1 MSIIRRRRPSDPGR
15 LLKLY
20 YLDSRGITISALAQS
35 TRMSRKHISSI
46 VNGHAPITADMATRL
61 AAALGTT
68 AQFWLNLQNAV
79 DLYDAA
85 EELSA
90 DPIELIRSQ
99 AQPLAMAE
107 AHA

>member
-15 LLKLY
+15 LLKQY
-20 YLDSRGITISALAQS
+20 YLDSQGITILALAER
-35 TRMSRKHISSI
+35 TRVSRKHISSI
-46 VNGHAPITADMATRL
+46 VNGRAPISADMATRF

-85 EELSA
+85 EKISSE
-90 DPIELIRSQ
+90 PIELLRPQ
-99 AQPLAMAE
+99 AQLLSVE
-107 AHA
+107 ARA